1 MNTRRTYAGSKIP
14 QVTSKMGIK
23 GIDKMQGTTRIIY
36 DSIKLQNTTTNS
48 TITFFENVNTRKFPF
63 ANIPENKLQVGET
76 IAMQRFS
83 LGIITVDVT
92 NPLVPILRNINPLA
106 HLGEFQSLY
115 RSDLSVA
122 IAQDTVVKK
131 LPIHAMYAPFNKDSK
146 FCGANIF
153 GNNPGITTSFE
164 VPHDVFHFDN
174 PIVIPPQ
181 IEFTAT
187 LQVNPITLPVIPN
200 QEWHICLTV
209 EGLGSLFAP
218 KSNY

>member
-23 GIDKMQGTTRIIY
+23 GISNMQGTTRIIY
-36 DSIKLQNTTTNS
+36 DSIKLATTT
-48 TITFFENVNTRKFPF
+48 TISAIQFFENVNTRKFPF
-63 ANIPENKLQVGET
+63 SNIPENKLQVGET

-83 LGIITVDVT
+83 LSVIEVDIT
-92 NPLVPILRNINPLA
+92 NPLAPRVVGQEPLGA
-106 HLGEFQSLY
+106 QLEFRSLY
-115 RSDLSVA
+115 RSDLSIA

-131 LPIHAMYAPFNKDSK
+131 LPIHTMYAPLNKDSK
-146 FCGANIF
+146 FVGANIF
-153 GNNPGITTSFE
+153 GTNPGITTTFE

-187 LQVNPITLPVIPN
+187 MQVNPITLPVTAN
-200 QEWHICLTV
+200 REWHICLTV

-218 KSNY
+218 KANY

>member
-1 MNTRRTYAGSKIP
+1 MNIRKLTANGKIP
-14 QVTSKMGIK
+14 AVTNAMGVK
-23 GIDKMQGTTRIIY
+23 GIEKMQGTTRIIY
-36 DSIKLQNTTTNS
+36 DSIKLANTTTNS

-83 LGIITVDVT
+83 LSIIEVDT
-92 NPLVPILRNINPLA
+92 TDPLNPKVKSQNPIAYLLE
-106 HLGEFQSLY
+106 LQSLY
-115 RSDLSVA
+115 RSDLSIA

-131 LPIHAMYAPFNKDSK
+131 LPIHTMYAPLNKDSK
-146 FCGANIF
+146 FIGSEIF
-153 GNNPGITTSFE
+153 GNNPGITTTFE
-164 VPHDVFHFDN
+164 KPQDVFHFDN

-181 IEFTAT
+181 IEFTAQI
-187 LQVNPITLPVIPN
+187 QVCPITLPNVEKR
-200 QEWHICLTV
+200 EWHLCLTL

>member
-1 MNTRRTYAGSKIP
+1 MNRSRPYAGNKIP

-23 GIDKMQGTTRIIY
+23 GIANMQGTTRIIY
-36 DSIKLQNTTTNS
+36 DSIRLANTTTIS
-48 TITFFENVNTRKFPF
+48 AIQFFENVNTRKFPF
-63 ANIPENKLQVGET
+63 SNIPENKLQVGET

-83 LGIITVDVT
+83 LSIITVDTT
-92 NPLVPILRNINPLA
+92 NPALPRVVQQEPMGSLL
-106 HLGEFQSLY
+106 EFRSLY
-115 RSDLSVA
+115 RSDLSIA

-131 LPIHAMYAPFNKDSK
+131 LPVHTMYAPLNKDSR

-153 GNNPGITTSFE
+153 GTNPGTTATFE

-187 LQVNPITLPVIPN
+187 LQVNPITLPIAAN
-200 QEWHICLTV
+200 TEWHLCLTV

>member
-1 MNTRRTYAGSKIP
+1 MNKTRIFAGAKIP
-14 QVTSKMGIK
+14 QVTKNMGIK

-36 DSIKLQNTTTNS
+36 DSIKLANTTTNS

-83 LGIITVDVT
+83 LSVIEVDT
-92 NPLVPILRNINPLA
+92 TDPANPKVLSQNPIAYLLNL
-106 HLGEFQSLY
+106 QSLY
-115 RSDLSVA
+115 RSDLSIA

-131 LPIHAMYAPFNKDSK
+131 LPIHTMYAPLNKDSR
-146 FCGANIF
+146 FIGSEIF
-153 GNNPGITTSFE
+153 GNNPGITTTFE
-164 VPHDVFHFDN
+164 KPHDVFHFDN

-181 IEFTAT
+181 IEFTAQI
-187 LQVNPITLPVIPN
+187 QVTPITLPVADKR
-200 QEWHICLTV
+200 EWHLCLTL

>member
-92 NPLVPILRNINPLA
+92 NPLVPILRSINPLA
-106 HLGEFQSLY
+106 HLTEFQSLY

-146 FCGANIF
+146 FIGQETF
-153 GNNPGITTSFE
+153 GNNPGAIGSFE
-164 VPHDVFHFDN
+164 KPHDVFHFDN

-181 IEFTAT
+181 IEFTAQM
-187 LQVNPITLPVIPN
+187 QVTPIQLPPAPN
-200 QEWHICLTV
+200 VEYHLCLTI

-218 KSNY
+218 KANY